1 MSCKKM
7 AIFVC
12 FFPVMIIKCFQ
23 RGKKELLMNYLSEL
37 KSKIETVRKR
47 LDVAVGKDVC
57 APECYQMSIQL
68 DKLIEDY
75 IQHKD
80 EVQQR

>member
-1 MSCKKM
+1 
-7 AIFVC
+7 
-12 FFPVMIIKCFQ
+12 
-23 RGKKELLMNYLSEL
+23 MNYLSEL

-57 APECYQMSIQL
+57 APACYQMSVQL

-75 IQHKD
+75 MQYKD
-80 EVQQR
+80 KVQPPLN

>member
-1 MSCKKM
+1 M

-12 FFPVMIIKCFQ
+12 FFPTKNVEYFQ

-37 KSKIETVRKR
+37 KREIEAVRKK

-68 DKLIEDY
+68 DKLIEAY
-75 IQHKD
+75 IQYEK
-80 EVQQR
+80 EVRLGLN